1 MTNWNDVTAAAP
13 ELAADVQARFDAHGL
28 GLLATLRADGSP
40 RISGIEPWFGTGEVW
55 IGMMWQSLK
64 ALDLLRDPRLSLH
77 SATIDTEVAE
87 GDARISGR
95 AVLVD
100 AEDEVAAALGE
111 FHRST
116 GNEAPPGQM
125 HLFRIDVTEIM
136 WIKPEGGDHLLIRSW
151 TPERGERRVE
161 RR

>member
-13 ELAADVQARFDAHGL
+13 DLAADVQARFDAHGL

-40 RISGIEPWFGTGEVW
+40 RISGIEPWFGVGEVW

-77 SATIDTEVAE
+77 SATIDTKVAD

-95 AVLVD
+95 AIVVD
-100 AEDEVAAALGE
+100 DEAEMAHALAE

-116 GNEAPPGQM
+116 GNEAPPGPM

-136 WIKPEGGDHLLIRSW
+136 WMRPEDDHLVIRSW
-151 TPERGERRVE
+151 NPQRGVRSVDRH
-161 RR
+161 